1 MTLGEGEVFDD
12 RTNNDVVLEA
22 ACWLSEALL
31 RPVELV

>member
-1 MTLGEGEVFDD
+1 MGEGEVLDD
-12 RTNNDVVLEA
+12 RTNNDVVLDM